1 MLLWTAEWVH
11 LYKPCLTNLIL
22 YHLKK
27 KNKHQE
33 IPPKLKDF
41 RNFLFLV
48 WKHLNLPDPPPL
60 QYDIAEYLQHGPKRS
75 VIMAF
80 RGVGKS
86 WITSAFVVHQLLL
99 DPSKN
104 ILVVSA
110 SKNRSDDFS
119 TFTLRIIQEIPIL
132 QGLKPSENQRF
143 SKIAFDVGPAPASH
157 APSVKSLGISSQ
169 LTGSRADIIVAD
181 DVEVANNSATQGMR
195 DKLDEQEK
203 EFDAIIKPLDS
214 SRIIFLGTP
223 QCEDSIYN
231 KLRERGYKSRIWPSE
246 YPDDTEATNNYGGDL
261 APLIADDINE
271 ETVGTSTEPLR
282 FTDLDLEERKMSYG
296 RTGYALQFMLNPKLS
311 DADRYPLKIN
321 DLIISDVDVDLA
333 PEKIVWSSDPDNTD
347 RELPNVGLAGD
358 RFRRPSSTVG
368 DMIPYSGSVLSIDPS
383 GRGKDETGY
392 AVVKMLN
399 GQLYVPD
406 AGGIRG
412 GYDEKT
418 LKQLVAIA
426 KDNKVNIVVIES
438 NFGDGMFMELI
449 KPLFRT
455 TYPVTIEEVR
465 HNKQKELRIV
475 DVMEPV
481 LNAHRL
487 VVDPSV
493 ITYDYK
499 SALTYPIE
507 QQTRYML
514 MYQLS
519 RITRDKGSL
528 VHDDRLDALSI
539 AVGYWTQQM
548 AANADQSMVDRQQ
561 ELLHKELQDFTDSFH
576 KRNNKAVANLWM

>member
-1 MLLWTAEWVH
+1 M
-11 LYKPCLTNLIL
+11 
-22 YHLKK
+22 KK
-27 KNKHQE
+27 KNIE
-33 IPPKLKDF
+33 IPPKLRDF
-41 RNFLFLV
+41 RNFLYLV
-48 WKHLNLPDPPPL
+48 WKHLNLPDPTPL

-99 DPSKN
+99 NPSKN

-195 DKLDEQEK
+195 DKLDEQVK
-203 EFDAIIKPLDS
+203 EFDAIVKPLDS

-475 DVMEPV
+475 DVLEPV

-493 ITYDYK
+493 ITNDYR

-519 RITRDKGSL
+519 RITRDRGSL

-576 KRNNKAVANLWM
+576 KRSNSSKAVLWM

>member
-1 MLLWTAEWVH
+1 MNNKT
-11 LYKPCLTNLIL
+11 
-22 YHLKK
+22 
-27 KNKHQE
+27 KHQE
-33 IPPKLKDF
+33 IPPPLRDF
-41 RNFLFLV
+41 RNFLYLV
-48 WKHLNLPDPPPL
+48 WKHLNLPDPTEL
-60 QYDIAEYLQHGPKRS
+60 QYDIADYMQHGPKRS
-75 VIMAF
+75 TIMAF

-86 WITSAFVVHQLLL
+86 WICSAYVVHQLLL
-99 DPSKN
+99 DPTKN
-104 ILVVSA
+104 VLVVSA
-110 SKNRSDDFS
+110 SKNRADDFS
-119 TFTLRIIQEIPIL
+119 TFTLKIIHDIPIL
-132 QGLKPSENQRF
+132 KQLKPTENQRF

-181 DVEVANNSATQGMR
+181 DVEVPNNSATQGMR
-195 DKLDEQEK
+195 DKLDEQVK
-203 EFDAIIKPLDS
+203 EFEAILKPLDS
-214 SRIIFLGTP
+214 SRVLFLGTP

-231 KLRERGYKSRIWPSE
+231 KLRERGYNARIWPSE
-246 YPDDTEATNNYGGDL
+246 YPDESEVISNYGGDL
-261 APLIADDINE
+261 APLIADNID
-271 ETVGTSTEPLR
+271 ETTTSTTTEPLR
-282 FTDLDLEERKMSYG
+282 FTDMDLEERKMSYG

-321 DLIISDVDVDLA
+321 DLIIMDVDVDTA
-333 PEKIVWSSDPDNTD
+333 PEKVLWSSDQDQAD
-347 RELPNVGLAGD
+347 RTLPNVGLSGD
-358 RFRRPSSTVG
+358 RYKRPAKTIG
-368 DMIPYSGSVLSIDPS
+368 DNIPYTGSVLSIDPS

-399 GQLYVPD
+399 GQLFVPD

-412 GYDEKT
+412 GYDEVT
-418 LKQLVAIA
+418 LKRLVSIA
-426 KDNKVNIVVIES
+426 KDNKVNKVVIES

-455 TYPVTIEEVR
+455 TYPITIEEVR

-481 LNAHRL
+481 LNSHRL
-487 VVDPSV
+487 IVDPSV
-493 ITYDYK
+493 INDDYK
-499 SALTYPIE
+499 SALSYPIE

-539 AVGYWTQQM
+539 AIGYWVQQM
-548 AANADQSMVDRQQ
+548 AADVNQNMIDRKQ
-561 ELLHKELQDFTDSFH
+561 ELLDQELTNFTDSFY
-576 KRNNKAVANLWM
+576 KRKRSKAFLWS

>member
-1 MLLWTAEWVH
+1 MATKRNVEV
-11 LYKPCLTNLIL
+11 
-22 YHLKK
+22 
-27 KNKHQE
+27 
-33 IPPKLKDF
+33 PPQLKDF
-41 RNFLFLV
+41 RNFLYLV
-48 WKHLNLPDPPPL
+48 WKHLNLPDPTPL

-99 DPSKN
+99 NPSKN

-195 DKLDEQEK
+195 DKLDEQVK
-203 EFDAIIKPLDS
+203 EFDAIVKPLDT

-246 YPDDTEATNNYGGDL
+246 YPDESEATNNYGGDL

-296 RTGYALQFMLNPKLS
+296 RTGYSLQFMLNPKLS

-418 LKQLVAIA
+418 LKQLGAIA

-487 VVDPSV
+487 VVDPKV
-493 ITYDYK
+493 ITNDYR

-576 KRNNKAVANLWM
+576 KRNNKAVAVTWM

>member
-1 MLLWTAEWVH
+1 M
-11 LYKPCLTNLIL
+11 
-22 YHLKK
+22 
-27 KNKHQE
+27 KNNKTKHQE
-33 IPPKLKDF
+33 IPPPLRDF
-41 RNFLFLV
+41 RNFLYLV
-48 WKHLNLPDPPPL
+48 WKHLNLPDPTEL
-60 QYDIAEYLQHGPKRS
+60 QYDIADYMQHGPKRS
-75 VIMAF
+75 TIMAF

-86 WITSAFVVHQLLL
+86 WICSAYVVHQLLL
-99 DPSKN
+99 DPTKN
-104 ILVVSA
+104 VLVVSA
-110 SKNRSDDFS
+110 SKNRADDFS
-119 TFTLRIIQEIPIL
+119 TFTLKIIHDIPIL
-132 QGLKPSENQRF
+132 KQLKPTENQRF

-181 DVEVANNSATQGMR
+181 DVEVPNNSATQGMR
-195 DKLDEQEK
+195 DKLDEQVK
-203 EFDAIIKPLDS
+203 EFEAILKPLDS
-214 SRIIFLGTP
+214 SRVLFLGTP

-231 KLRERGYKSRIWPSE
+231 KLRERGYNARIWPSE
-246 YPDDTEATNNYGGDL
+246 YPDESEVISNYGGDL
-261 APLIADDINE
+261 APLIADNID
-271 ETVGTSTEPLR
+271 ETTTSTTTEPLR
-282 FTDLDLEERKMSYG
+282 FTDMDLEERKMSYG

-321 DLIISDVDVDLA
+321 DLIIMDVDVDTA
-333 PEKIVWSSDPDNTD
+333 PEKVLWSSDQDQAD
-347 RELPNVGLAGD
+347 RTLPNVGLSGD
-358 RFRRPSSTVG
+358 RYKRPAKTIG
-368 DMIPYSGSVLSIDPS
+368 DNIPYTGSVLSIDPS

-399 GQLYVPD
+399 GQLFVPD

-412 GYDEKT
+412 GYDEVT
-418 LKQLVAIA
+418 LKRLVSIA
-426 KDNKVNIVVIES
+426 KDNKVNKVVIES

-455 TYPVTIEEVR
+455 TYPITIEEVR

-481 LNAHRL
+481 LNSHRL
-487 VVDPSV
+487 IVDPSV
-493 ITYDYK
+493 INNDYK
-499 SALTYPIE
+499 SALSYPIE

-539 AVGYWTQQM
+539 AIGYWVQQM
-548 AANADQSMVDRQQ
+548 AADVNQNMIDRKQ
-561 ELLHKELQDFTDSFH
+561 ELLDQELTNFTDSFY
-576 KRNNKAVANLWM
+576 KRKRSKAFLWS

>member
-1 MLLWTAEWVH
+1 VNNKT
-11 LYKPCLTNLIL
+11 
-22 YHLKK
+22 
-27 KNKHQE
+27 KHQE
-33 IPPKLKDF
+33 IPPPLRDF
-41 RNFLFLV
+41 RNFLYLV
-48 WKHLNLPDPPPL
+48 WKHLNLPDPTEL
-60 QYDIAEYLQHGPKRS
+60 QYDIADYMQHGPKRS
-75 VIMAF
+75 TIMAF

-86 WITSAFVVHQLLL
+86 WICSAYVVHQLLL
-99 DPSKN
+99 DPTKN
-104 ILVVSA
+104 VLVVSA
-110 SKNRSDDFS
+110 SKNRADDFS
-119 TFTLRIIQEIPIL
+119 TFTLKIIHDIPIL
-132 QGLKPSENQRF
+132 KQLKPTENQRF

-181 DVEVANNSATQGMR
+181 DVEVPNNSATQGMR
-195 DKLDEQEK
+195 DKLDEQVK
-203 EFDAIIKPLDS
+203 EFEAILKPLDS
-214 SRIIFLGTP
+214 SRVLFLGTP

-231 KLRERGYKSRIWPSE
+231 KLRERGYNARIWPSE
-246 YPDDTEATNNYGGDL
+246 YPDESEVISNYGGDL
-261 APLIADDINE
+261 APLIADNID
-271 ETVGTSTEPLR
+271 ETTTSTTTEPLR
-282 FTDLDLEERKMSYG
+282 FTDMDLEERKMSYG

-321 DLIISDVDVDLA
+321 DLIIMDVDVDTA
-333 PEKIVWSSDPDNTD
+333 PEKVLWSSDQDQAD
-347 RELPNVGLAGD
+347 RTLPNVGLSGD
-358 RFRRPSSTVG
+358 RYKRPAKTIG
-368 DMIPYSGSVLSIDPS
+368 DNIPYTGSVLSIDPS

-399 GQLYVPD
+399 GQLFVPD

-412 GYDEKT
+412 GYDEVT
-418 LKQLVAIA
+418 LKRLVSIA
-426 KDNKVNIVVIES
+426 KDNKVNKVVIES

-455 TYPVTIEEVR
+455 TYPITIEEVR

-481 LNAHRL
+481 LNSHRL
-487 VVDPSV
+487 IVDPSV
-493 ITYDYK
+493 INNDYK
-499 SALTYPIE
+499 SALSYPIE

-539 AVGYWTQQM
+539 AIGYWVQQM
-548 AANADQSMVDRQQ
+548 AADVNQNMIDRKQ
-561 ELLHKELQDFTDSFH
+561 ELLDQELTNFTDSFY
-576 KRNNKAVANLWM
+576 KRKRSKAFLWS

>member
-1 MLLWTAEWVH
+1 MATKRNV
-11 LYKPCLTNLIL
+11 TV
-22 YHLKK
+22 
-27 KNKHQE
+27 
-33 IPPKLKDF
+33 PPQFRDF
-41 RNFLFLV
+41 RNFLYLV
-48 WKHLNLPDPPPL
+48 WKHLNLPDPTEL

-195 DKLDEQEK
+195 DKLDEQVK

-231 KLRERGYKSRIWPSE
+231 KLRERGYKSRIWSSE
-246 YPDDTEATNNYGGDL
+246 YPDDTEAVNNYGGDL
-261 APLIADDINE
+261 APLIADNITP

-321 DLIISDVDVDLA
+321 DLVIMDVDVDVA
-333 PEKIVWSSDPDNTD
+333 PEKIVWSSDPDNCD

-358 RFRRPSSTVG
+358 RYRRPANTVG
-368 DMIPYSGSVLSIDPS
+368 DMIPYTGSVLSIDPS

-399 GQLYVPD
+399 GQLFVPD
-406 AGGIRG
+406 AGGIKG
-412 GYDEKT
+412 GYDTKT
-418 LKQLVAIA
+418 LQQLVAIA
-426 KDNKVNIVVIES
+426 KDNKVNKVVIES

-475 DVMEPV
+475 DTLEPV
-481 LNAHRL
+481 LNSHRL
-487 VVDPSV
+487 IIDPTV
-493 ITYDYK
+493 INNDYR
-499 SALTYPIE
+499 SALSYPIE

-519 RITRDKGSL
+519 RITRDRGSL

-539 AVGYWTQQM
+539 AVGYWVQQM
-548 AANADQSMVDRQQ
+548 AADVNQSMIDRQQ
-561 ELLHKELQDFTDSFH
+561 DLLEEELTKFTDSFH
-576 KRNNKAVANLWM
+576 KRSNKVTAYLWS

>member
-1 MLLWTAEWVH
+1 M
-11 LYKPCLTNLIL
+11 
-22 YHLKK
+22 KK
-27 KNKHQE
+27 KHQE
-33 IPPKLKDF
+33 IPPPLRDF
-41 RNFLFLV
+41 RNFLYLV
-48 WKHLNLPDPPPL
+48 WKHLNLPDPTEL
-60 QYDIAEYLQHGPKRS
+60 QYDIADYMQHGPKRS
-75 VIMAF
+75 TIMAF

-86 WITSAFVVHQLLL
+86 WICSAYVVHQLLL
-99 DPSKN
+99 DPTKN
-104 ILVVSA
+104 VLVVSA
-110 SKNRSDDFS
+110 SKNRADDFS
-119 TFTLRIIQEIPIL
+119 TFTLKIIHDIPIL
-132 QGLKPSENQRF
+132 KQLKPTEHQRF

-181 DVEVANNSATQGMR
+181 DVEVPNNSATQGMR
-195 DKLDEQEK
+195 DKLDEQVK
-203 EFDAIIKPLDS
+203 EFEAILKPLDS
-214 SRIIFLGTP
+214 SRVLFLGTP

-231 KLRERGYKSRIWPSE
+231 KLRERGYNARIWPSE
-246 YPDDTEATNNYGGDL
+246 YPDESEVISNYGGDL
-261 APLIADDINE
+261 APLIADNID
-271 ETVGTSTEPLR
+271 ETTVSTTTEPLR
-282 FTDLDLEERKMSYG
+282 FTDMDLEERKMSYG

-321 DLIISDVDVDLA
+321 DLIIMDVDVDTA
-333 PEKIVWSSDPDNTD
+333 PEKVLWSSDPDQAD
-347 RELPNVGLAGD
+347 RTLPNVGLSGD
-358 RFRRPSSTVG
+358 RYKRPAKTVG
-368 DMIPYSGSVLSIDPS
+368 DNVPYTGSVLSIDPS

-399 GQLYVPD
+399 GQLFVPD

-412 GYDEKT
+412 GYDEVT
-418 LKQLVAIA
+418 LKRLVSIA
-426 KDNKVNIVVIES
+426 KDNKVNKVVIES

-455 TYPVTIEEVR
+455 TYQVTIEEVR

-481 LNAHRL
+481 LNSHRL
-487 VVDPSV
+487 IFDPSV
-493 ITYDYK
+493 INDDYK

-528 VHDDRLDALSI
+528 AHDDRLDALSI
-539 AVGYWTQQM
+539 AIGYWVQQM
-548 AANADQSMVDRQQ
+548 AADVNQNMIDRKQ
-561 ELLHKELQDFTDSFH
+561 ELLDQELTNFTDSFH
-576 KRNNKAVANLWM
+576 KRSRSKAFLWS

>member
-1 MLLWTAEWVH
+1 M
-11 LYKPCLTNLIL
+11 
-22 YHLKK
+22 
-27 KNKHQE
+27 KNNKTKHQE
-33 IPPKLKDF
+33 IPPPLRDF
-41 RNFLFLV
+41 RNFLYLV
-48 WKHLNLPDPPPL
+48 WKHLNLPDPTEL
-60 QYDIAEYLQHGPKRS
+60 QYDIADYMQHGPKRS
-75 VIMAF
+75 TIMAF

-86 WITSAFVVHQLLL
+86 WICSAYVVHQLLL
-99 DPSKN
+99 DPTKN
-104 ILVVSA
+104 VLVVSA
-110 SKNRSDDFS
+110 SKNRADDFS
-119 TFTLRIIQEIPIL
+119 TFTLKIIHDIPIL
-132 QGLKPSENQRF
+132 KQLKPTENQRF

-181 DVEVANNSATQGMR
+181 DVEVPNNSATQGMR
-195 DKLDEQEK
+195 DKLDEQVK
-203 EFDAIIKPLDS
+203 EFEAILKPLDS
-214 SRIIFLGTP
+214 SRVLFLGTP

-231 KLRERGYKSRIWPSE
+231 KLRERGYNARIWPSE
-246 YPDDTEATNNYGGDL
+246 YPDESEVISNYGGDL
-261 APLIADDINE
+261 APLIADNID
-271 ETVGTSTEPLR
+271 ETTTSTTTEPLR
-282 FTDLDLEERKMSYG
+282 FTDMDLEERKMSYG

-321 DLIISDVDVDLA
+321 DLIIMDVDVDTA
-333 PEKIVWSSDPDNTD
+333 PEKVLWSSDPDQAD
-347 RELPNVGLAGD
+347 RTLPNVGLSGD
-358 RFRRPSSTVG
+358 RYKRPAKTIG
-368 DMIPYSGSVLSIDPS
+368 DNIPYTGSVLSIDPS

-399 GQLYVPD
+399 GQLFVPD

-412 GYDEKT
+412 GYDEVT
-418 LKQLVAIA
+418 LKRLVSIA
-426 KDNKVNIVVIES
+426 KDNKVNKVVIES

-455 TYPVTIEEVR
+455 TYPITIEEVR

-481 LNAHRL
+481 LNSHRL
-487 VVDPSV
+487 IVDPSV
-493 ITYDYK
+493 INNDYK
-499 SALTYPIE
+499 SALSYPIE

-539 AVGYWTQQM
+539 AIGYWVQQM
-548 AANADQSMVDRQQ
+548 AADVNQNMIDRKQ
-561 ELLHKELQDFTDSFH
+561 ELLDQELTNFTDSFY
-576 KRNNKAVANLWM
+576 KRKRSKAFLWS

>member
-1 MLLWTAEWVH
+1 
-11 LYKPCLTNLIL
+11 
-22 YHLKK
+22 LKK
-27 KNKHQE
+27 KNIE
-33 IPPKLKDF
+33 IPPKLRDF
-41 RNFLFLV
+41 RNFLYLV
-48 WKHLNLPDPPPL
+48 WKHLNLPDPTPL

-99 DPSKN
+99 DPAKN

-195 DKLDEQEK
+195 DKLDEQVK

-261 APLIADDINE
+261 APLIADNIASD
-271 ETVGTSTEPLR
+271 TVGTSTEPLR

-368 DMIPYSGSVLSIDPS
+368 DMIPYTGSVLSIDPS

-406 AGGIRG
+406 AGGIKG
-412 GYDEKT
+412 GYDERT

-475 DVMEPV
+475 DTLEPV
-481 LNAHRL
+481 LNSHRL
-487 VVDPSV
+487 VIDPKV

-499 SALTYPIE
+499 SALSYPIE

-519 RITRDKGSL
+519 RITRDRGSL

-539 AVGYWTQQM
+539 AVGYWVQQM
-548 AANADQSMVDRQQ
+548 ASDADQSMVDRQQ
-561 ELLHKELQDFTDSFH
+561 ELLHKELQDFTDSFY
-576 KRNNKAVANLWM
+576 KRNNKASLTWV

>member
-1 MLLWTAEWVH
+1 M
-11 LYKPCLTNLIL
+11 
-22 YHLKK
+22 KK
-27 KNKHQE
+27 KNIE
-33 IPPKLKDF
+33 IPPKLRDF
-41 RNFLFLV
+41 RNFLYLV
-48 WKHLNLPDPPPL
+48 WKHLNLPDPTPL

-99 DPSKN
+99 NPSKN

-195 DKLDEQEK
+195 DKLDEQVK
-203 EFDAIIKPLDS
+203 EFDAIVKPLDS

-475 DVMEPV
+475 DVLEPV

-493 ITYDYK
+493 ITNDYR
-499 SALTYPIE
+499 SALSYPIE

-561 ELLHKELQDFTDSFH
+561 ELLHKELQDFTDSFY
-576 KRNNKAVANLWM
+576 KRNNKAVAVTWM

>member
-1 MLLWTAEWVH
+1 
-11 LYKPCLTNLIL
+11 
-22 YHLKK
+22 LKK
-27 KNKHQE
+27 KNIE
-33 IPPKLKDF
+33 IPPKLRDF
-41 RNFLFLV
+41 RNFLYLV
-48 WKHLNLPDPPPL
+48 WKHLNLPDPTEL

-195 DKLDEQEK
+195 DKLDEQVK
-203 EFDAIIKPLDS
+203 EFDAIVKPLDS

-261 APLIADDINE
+261 APLIADNIAPD
-271 ETVGTSTEPLR
+271 TVGTSTEPLR

-368 DMIPYSGSVLSIDPS
+368 DMIPYTGSVLSIDPS

-493 ITYDYK
+493 ITNDYR
-499 SALTYPIE
+499 SALSYPIE

-576 KRNNKAVANLWM
+576 KRNNKAVAVTWM

>member
-1 MLLWTAEWVH
+1 
-11 LYKPCLTNLIL
+11 
-22 YHLKK
+22 LKK
-27 KNKHQE
+27 KNIE
-33 IPPKLKDF
+33 IPPKLRDF
-41 RNFLFLV
+41 RNFLYLV
-48 WKHLNLPDPPPL
+48 WKHLNLPDPTPL

-99 DPSKN
+99 DPAKN

-195 DKLDEQEK
+195 DKLDEQVK

-261 APLIADDINE
+261 APLIADNIASD
-271 ETVGTSTEPLR
+271 TVGTSTEPLR

-368 DMIPYSGSVLSIDPS
+368 DMIPYTGSVLSIDPS

-406 AGGIRG
+406 AGGIKG
-412 GYDEKT
+412 GYDERT

-475 DVMEPV
+475 DTLEPV
-481 LNAHRL
+481 LNSHRL
-487 VVDPSV
+487 VIDPSV
-493 ITYDYK
+493 INNDYK
-499 SALTYPIE
+499 SALSYPIE

-539 AVGYWTQQM
+539 AVGYWVQQM
-548 AANADQSMVDRQQ
+548 ASDADQSMVDRQQ
-561 ELLHKELQDFTDSFH
+561 ELLHKELQDFTDSFY
-576 KRNNKAVANLWM
+576 KRNNKALANLWM

>member
-1 MLLWTAEWVH
+1 
-11 LYKPCLTNLIL
+11 
-22 YHLKK
+22 LKK
-27 KNKHQE
+27 KNNIE
-33 IPPKLKDF
+33 IPPKLRDF
-41 RNFLFLV
+41 RNFLYLV
-48 WKHLNLPDPPPL
+48 WKHLNLPDPTPL

-99 DPSKN
+99 NPSKN

-195 DKLDEQEK
+195 DKLDEQVK
-203 EFDAIIKPLDS
+203 EFDAIVKPLDT

-261 APLIADDINE
+261 APLIADDISE

-487 VVDPSV
+487 VVDPKV
-493 ITYDYK
+493 ITNDYR

>member
-1 MLLWTAEWVH
+1 MNNKT
-11 LYKPCLTNLIL
+11 
-22 YHLKK
+22 
-27 KNKHQE
+27 KHQE
-33 IPPKLKDF
+33 IPPPLRDF
-41 RNFLFLV
+41 RNFLYLV
-48 WKHLNLPDPPPL
+48 WKHLNLPDPTEL
-60 QYDIAEYLQHGPKRS
+60 QYDIADYMQHGPKRS
-75 VIMAF
+75 TIMAF

-86 WITSAFVVHQLLL
+86 WICSAYVVHQLLL
-99 DPSKN
+99 DPTKN
-104 ILVVSA
+104 VLVVSA
-110 SKNRSDDFS
+110 SKNRADDFS
-119 TFTLRIIQEIPIL
+119 TFTLKIIHDIPIL
-132 QGLKPSENQRF
+132 KQLKPTENQRF

-181 DVEVANNSATQGMR
+181 DVEVPNNSATQGMR
-195 DKLDEQEK
+195 DKLDEQVK
-203 EFDAIIKPLDS
+203 EFEAILKPLDS
-214 SRIIFLGTP
+214 SRVLFLGTP

-231 KLRERGYKSRIWPSE
+231 KLRERGYNARIWPSE
-246 YPDDTEATNNYGGDL
+246 YPDESEVISNYGGDL
-261 APLIADDINE
+261 APLIADNID
-271 ETVGTSTEPLR
+271 ETTTSTTTEPLR
-282 FTDLDLEERKMSYG
+282 FTDMDLEERKMSYG

-321 DLIISDVDVDLA
+321 DLIIMDVDVDTA
-333 PEKIVWSSDPDNTD
+333 PEKVLWSSDQDQAD
-347 RELPNVGLAGD
+347 RTLPNVGLSGD
-358 RFRRPSSTVG
+358 RYKRPAKTIG
-368 DMIPYSGSVLSIDPS
+368 DNIPYTGSVLSIDPS

-399 GQLYVPD
+399 GQLFVPD

-412 GYDEKT
+412 GYDEVT
-418 LKQLVAIA
+418 LKRLVSIA
-426 KDNKVNIVVIES
+426 KDNKVNKVVIES

-455 TYPVTIEEVR
+455 TYPITIEEVR

-481 LNAHRL
+481 LNSHRL
-487 VVDPSV
+487 IVDPSV
-493 ITYDYK
+493 INDDYK
-499 SALTYPIE
+499 SALSYPIE

-539 AVGYWTQQM
+539 AIGYWVQQM
-548 AANADQSMVDRQQ
+548 AADVNQNMIDRKQ
-561 ELLHKELQDFTDSFH
+561 ELLDQELETFVDSFH
-576 KRNNKAVANLWM
+576 KRGKRSRSFLWS

>member
-1 MLLWTAEWVH
+1 V
-11 LYKPCLTNLIL
+11 
-22 YHLKK
+22 
-27 KNKHQE
+27 KNNKTKHQE
-33 IPPKLKDF
+33 IPPPLRDF
-41 RNFLFLV
+41 RNFLYLV
-48 WKHLNLPDPPPL
+48 WKHLNLPDPTEL
-60 QYDIAEYLQHGPKRS
+60 QYDIADYMQHGPKRS
-75 VIMAF
+75 TIMAF

-86 WITSAFVVHQLLL
+86 WICSAYVVHQLLL
-99 DPSKN
+99 DPTKN
-104 ILVVSA
+104 VLVVSA
-110 SKNRSDDFS
+110 SKNRADDFS
-119 TFTLRIIQEIPIL
+119 TFTLKIIHDIPIL
-132 QGLKPSENQRF
+132 KQLKPTEHQRF

-181 DVEVANNSATQGMR
+181 DVEVPNNSATQGMR
-195 DKLDEQEK
+195 DKLDEQVK
-203 EFDAIIKPLDS
+203 EFEAILKPLDS
-214 SRIIFLGTP
+214 SRVLFLGTP

-231 KLRERGYKSRIWPSE
+231 KLRERGYNARIWPSE
-246 YPDDTEATNNYGGDL
+246 YPDESEVISNYGGDL
-261 APLIADDINE
+261 APLIADNID
-271 ETVGTSTEPLR
+271 ETTTSTTTEPLR
-282 FTDLDLEERKMSYG
+282 FTDMDLEERKMSYG

-321 DLIISDVDVDLA
+321 DLIIMDVDVDTA
-333 PEKIVWSSDPDNTD
+333 PEKVLWSSDQDQAD
-347 RELPNVGLAGD
+347 RTLPNVGLSGD
-358 RFRRPSSTVG
+358 RYKRPAKTVG
-368 DMIPYSGSVLSIDPS
+368 DNVPYTGSVLSIDPS

-399 GQLYVPD
+399 GQLFVPD

-412 GYDEKT
+412 GYDEVT
-418 LKQLVAIA
+418 LKRLVSIA
-426 KDNKVNIVVIES
+426 KDNKVNKVVIES

-455 TYPVTIEEVR
+455 TYPITIEEVR

-481 LNAHRL
+481 LNSHRL
-487 VVDPSV
+487 ILDPSV
-493 ITYDYK
+493 INDDYK
-499 SALTYPIE
+499 SALSYPIE

-539 AVGYWTQQM
+539 AIGYWVQQM
-548 AANADQSMVDRQQ
+548 AADVNQNMIDRKQ
-561 ELLHKELQDFTDSFH
+561 ELLDQELTNFTDSFH
-576 KRNNKAVANLWM
+576 KRKRSKAFLWS

>member
-1 MLLWTAEWVH
+1 
-11 LYKPCLTNLIL
+11 
-22 YHLKK
+22 LKK
-27 KNKHQE
+27 KNNIE
-33 IPPKLKDF
+33 IPPKLRDF

-48 WKHLNLPDPPPL
+48 WKHLNLPDPTSL

-99 DPSKN
+99 NPSKN

-195 DKLDEQEK
+195 DKLDEQVK
-203 EFDAIIKPLDS
+203 EFDAIIKPLDT

-271 ETVGTSTEPLR
+271 DTVGTSTEPLR

-368 DMIPYSGSVLSIDPS
+368 DMIPYTGSVLSIDPS

-406 AGGIRG
+406 AGGIKG

-493 ITYDYK
+493 ITNDYR
-499 SALTYPIE
+499 SALSYPIE

-561 ELLHKELQDFTDSFH
+561 ELLHQELQDFTDSFH
-576 KRNNKAVANLWM
+576 KRNNKAVAVTWM

>member
-1 MLLWTAEWVH
+1 M
-11 LYKPCLTNLIL
+11 
-22 YHLKK
+22 KK
-27 KNKHQE
+27 KNIE
-33 IPPKLKDF
+33 IPPKLRDF
-41 RNFLFLV
+41 RNFLYLV
-48 WKHLNLPDPPPL
+48 WKHLNLPDPTPL

-99 DPSKN
+99 DPAKN

-132 QGLKPSENQRF
+132 KGLKPSENQRF

-195 DKLDEQEK
+195 DKLDEQVK

-261 APLIADDINE
+261 APLIADNIASD
-271 ETVGTSTEPLR
+271 TVGTSTEPLR

-347 RELPNVGLAGD
+347 RDLPNVGLAGD

-368 DMIPYSGSVLSIDPS
+368 DMIPYTGSVLSIDPS

-406 AGGIRG
+406 AGGIKG
-412 GYDEKT
+412 GYDERT

-475 DVMEPV
+475 DTLEPV
-481 LNAHRL
+481 LNSHRL
-487 VVDPSV
+487 VIDPKV

-499 SALTYPIE
+499 SALSYPIE

-519 RITRDKGSL
+519 RITRDRGSL

-539 AVGYWTQQM
+539 AVGYWVQQM
-548 AANADQSMVDRQQ
+548 ASDADQSMVDRQQ
-561 ELLHKELQDFTDSFH
+561 ELLHKELQDFTDSFY
-576 KRNNKAVANLWM
+576 KRNNKASLTWV